1 MDIGRSGGRHY
12 SASRNVPTVL
22 FCWPD
27 GSFSNFHYGI
37 CLRSSGIFCFLGDTK
52 NQRLAEKNMIGLH
65 IRVGKSSGTLSVCYS
80 SLMKYLFLL

>member
-12 SASRNVPTVL
+12 SASHNVPTVL